1 MTHPTRNPN
10 AQEPTSKDVRRVSS
24 FVVLVLMLL
33 FAAPLTASDRD
44 FELESKVHRALSAND
59 PLKKL
64 NLFVRVI
71 DGKASLSGA
80 VPSAELR
87 QQALRIAEKVDGVLA
102 VRGDGLYVAS
112 SGPKAKPMIVVPLED
127 RPTQTRSASPGSPP
141 SDSRT
146 PFSPTPSPRPADT
159 GEQITLLAP
168 EAALRPA
175 RAPEPA
181 RLTVN
186 PRSAPPVVALTP
198 AVEGLRR
205 NNPRFQQ
212 IRTQVRNAT
221 VYIYPGNTSG
231 EDVMLFAQA
240 VRRLSGVQHVIV
252 ASGSP

>member
-10 AQEPTSKDVRRVSS
+10 AYEPASKDVRRVSS

-33 FAAPLTASDRD
+33 FASPLVAADRD
-44 FELESKVHRALSAND
+44 FELESKVHRALSANG

-64 NLFVRVI
+64 NLFVRVV

-87 QQALRIAEKVDGVLA
+87 QQALRIAERVDGVLA
-102 VRGDGLYVAS
+102 VRGDGLYVSS
-112 SGPKAKPMIVVPLED
+112 SGQNAKPMIVLPLED

-141 SDSRT
+141 LPAT
-146 PFSPTPSPRPADT
+146 PRPADA
-159 GEQITLLAP
+159 GQQITLLAP
-168 EAALRPA
+168 EAAPRPA

-181 RLTVN
+181 QLTAN
-186 PRSAPPVVALTP
+186 PRSAPLVVALTP

-231 EDVMLFAQA
+231 EDVMTFAQA